1 MWCLLL
7 SSTHWGTLNLP
18 AQPPG
23 FLLTSTNRAARRG
36 FTSSLQQTMWPK
48 LRAKCD
54 IAHEAG
60 PKESSGGHS
69 APRHGSPSSRSLMDA
84 FATVYSAASCEVAH
98 STTGTAGCWKG
109 PGGHSC
115 QLGRQ
120 DTRDSH
126 RNPAKVHTR
135 CCTQPGSIPVIFA
148 EVESQSHRGSKFSQI
163 GSCSH
168 FRQPCPRNLLLS

>member
-48 LRAKCD
+48 LRAKRD
-54 IAHEAG
+54 ITHEAG

-84 FATVYSAASCEVAH
+84 FATVYSAASCEALLGQPDAGKALVATAA
-98 STTGTAGCWKG
+98 SWEGRTQGIPTGIRPRFT
-109 PGGHSC
+109 
-115 QLGRQ
+115 LG
-120 DTRDSH
+120 
-126 RNPAKVHTR
+126 A
-135 CCTQPGSIPVIFA
+135 TQPGSIPVIFA